1 MRRENKPRNY
11 ANRRKQSQEPEGQ
24 REEPV
29 PVFWE
34 SKSYFCPEM
43 RAKENL
49 TPNHIYFPWS

>member
-29 PVFWE
+29 PAFWE
-34 SKSYFCPEM
+34 SKSYFCPEI

-49 TPNHIYFPWS
+49 TK